1 MEGRPGARLQ
11 IDCRKKHCGL
21 NAERYF
27 SIFGEIRG
35 AISLRIEFI
44 HLAGWYTICMAI
56 RAKISFLNFPWMSLL
71 WKADQRRV
79 HVS

>member
-1 MEGRPGARLQ
+1 MEGPPGVRLQ

-21 NAERYF
+21 NAELYF

-35 AISLRIEFI
+35 AISLLFEFI
-44 HLAGWYTICMAI
+44 HFIGWYTICMAI